1 MQSSPIESSSPG
13 DGEAALYD
21 RLYPRIDRACIDRL
35 AQLAGSGRVLELG
48 VGTGRCAGRLAA
60 RGVAVVGVDRSSA
73 MLARAA
79 ANWPGLAL
87 VRADLA
93 QLPFRGGFRL
103 AVSLVDTLSL
113 MPTIDALQ
121 MALRRIA
128 DSLEPGGRLVDESWR
143 APATPREPRQVAL
156 SIPIADSDFGSG
168 SAPYRLRYWEL
179 SQQCFDALC
188 AQAGLVLQARWATWD
203 SLPAHTGRMPVVS
216 IYAAASRASI

>member
-1 MQSSPIESSSPG
+1 MQSLPIESSSPG

-48 VGTGRCAGRLAA
+48 VGTGRCAGRLSA

-79 ANWPGLAL
+79 SKWPGLAL
-87 VRADLA
+87 IRADLA

-128 DSLEPGGRLVDESWR
+128 ESLEPGGMLVDESWR
-143 APATPREPRQVAL
+143 AQAVPAEPRQLAL
-156 SIPIADSDFGSG
+156 SIPIADPDSGSG
-168 SAPYRLRYWEL
+168 STLYQLRYWDL
-179 SQQCFDALC
+179 SQDCFDALC
-188 AQAGLVLQARWATWD
+188 AQAGLILQARWSTWD
-203 SLPAHTGRMPVVS
+203 FLPAQTGRMPIVS
-216 IYAAASRASI
+216 IYTAQASA